1 MLAVPSKWGLARRV
15 LLYCVCDG
23 GREDELCQVEVQLLF
38 LDAFAAGVTL
48 GMEASI
54 DAGDKR
60 STEDLPT

>member
-1 MLAVPSKWGLARRV
+1 M